1 MIGNKEKLKKRSFS
15 NQFITLFYYDD
26 DDTLLFIVDTP
37 VV

>member
-1 MIGNKEKLKKRSFS
+1 MIGNKEKLKKYLF
-15 NQFITLFYYDD
+15 QTFIPLFYYD